1 MTKDLDYAIRV
12 IKATIQD
19 HSPEVCYPYFFIVGA
34 GISAPEIPIA
44 SEIIKK
50 CKRKC
55 KELDEI
61 SYIQFENE
69 TKVHENNP
77 MKYYSEWIEFA
88 YPNRIDRSNLF
99 KGLNAK
105 AKISSANLI
114 LAQILDS
121 KKFANTVFTTNF
133 DDSLKRA
140 LNLIGTKEF
149 VSAENA
155 MDNLVV
161 NNHTKEIQIIHV
173 HGTYKF
179 YDCANLE
186 DEITEVAGQSGT
198 ISSTRLLNTFLIDQ
212 APIIVGYSGWE
223 SDVIMKCLKER
234 ISYPTPLRYI
244 WVCHSTKNYDSLPQ
258 WLKVSNNI
266 IFVVPSGNDENCDNG
281 DYIQEF
287 TENINESLIDATK
300 FFKRLVYEFKI
311 PTSTVLSNP
320 YQYFSKTI
328 SELLPENEDVLHL
341 RHWTQ
346 RLKLLEKNSG
356 EFDAAVRKM
365 EEFSLSKDYSSA
377 TTILHSFN
385 KMPLSPADIE
395 FIASLIVEFIDD
407 RNTDQSAD
415 DRLVFRDAALDFV
428 EHKLLALSNS
438 EFSIRVLKAI
448 LFFRSAV
455 RDKNKEISLIE
466 RIIGLSRKD
475 SSLLEVELRA
485 LGLLSSMSDTQSEEK
500 YLKELI
506 ARSYENCENKTCLFL
521 KYKAYLELSLISTEG
536 YAIDCIND
544 AENILPKLNDPK
556 YEVELC
562 IQKAKILSTISD
574 GKIRK
579 FWSQQILNI
588 LQRRDTAYDKTLYI
602 NLAYSF
608 LPFIKDFHDLDLAV
622 LKEHCLIAF
631 QQFNAN
637 EANCRDRLEHIRCCC
652 ILSFILQN
660 EYETVKYANDVL
672 MLVDKFPCE
681 CKEYL
686 LAIRQI
692 LVSYFSVSS
701 AVVSSQEKSSTLQL
715 LKDSTGIGRNFW
727 NLLEWLHGLKCLDG
741 LTQYNADVASL
752 EDLEAKLTNGLALY
766 CDGNHNE
773 AETLFVEVANSNF
786 PYISEIAKT
795 SLLYMI
801 RRGETKTESS
811 FWTTLE
817 KKKSLSAFDYVNII
831 LYCSST
837 GNKNTPHYAKAMEKM
852 VNLTTEETKDLTKWW
867 GDASI
872 VGEYESKLVLALIH
886 EKELP

>member
-300 FFKRLVYEFKI
+300 FFKRLVCEFKI

-365 EEFSLSKDYSSA
+365 EDFSLSKDYSSA

-415 DRLVFRDAALDFV
+415 DRFVFRDAALDFV

-475 SSLLEVELRA
+475 SSLLEVELTY
-485 LGLLSSMSDTQSEEK
+485 GLKIFRSPSPIIVCEFVVG
-500 YLKELI
+500 LI
-506 ARSYENCENKTCLFL
+506 DNRGFL
-521 KYKAYLELSLISTEG
+521 YTVT
-536 YAIDCIND
+536 
-544 AENILPKLNDPK
+544 P
-556 YEVELC
+556 
-562 IQKAKILSTISD
+562 STIIS
-574 GKIRK
+574 
-579 FWSQQILNI
+579 N
-588 LQRRDTAYDKTLYI
+588 
-602 NLAYSF
+602 
-608 LPFIKDFHDLDLAV
+608 H
-622 LKEHCLIAF
+622 
-631 QQFNAN
+631 
-637 EANCRDRLEHIRCCC
+637 
-652 ILSFILQN
+652 
-660 EYETVKYANDVL
+660 TVPV
-672 MLVDKFPCE
+672 
-681 CKEYL
+681 
-686 LAIRQI
+686 
-692 LVSYFSVSS
+692 
-701 AVVSSQEKSSTLQL
+701 
-715 LKDSTGIGRNFW
+715 
-727 NLLEWLHGLKCLDG
+727 
-741 LTQYNADVASL
+741 
-752 EDLEAKLTNGLALY
+752 
-766 CDGNHNE
+766 
-773 AETLFVEVANSNF
+773 
-786 PYISEIAKT
+786 
-795 SLLYMI
+795 
-801 RRGETKTESS
+801 
-811 FWTTLE
+811 
-817 KKKSLSAFDYVNII
+817 
-831 LYCSST
+831 
-837 GNKNTPHYAKAMEKM
+837 
-852 VNLTTEETKDLTKWW
+852 
-867 GDASI
+867 
-872 VGEYESKLVLALIH
+872 
-886 EKELP
+886 

>member
-12 IKATIQD
+12 IKSTIQD
-19 HSPEVCYPYFFIVGA
+19 HSPEVFYPYFFIVGA

-105 AKISSANLI
+105 AKISSANLM

-266 IFVVPSGNDENCDNG
+266 IFVVPSDNDENCDNG

-346 RLKLLEKNSG
+346 RLKLLEKNSS

-365 EEFSLSKDYSSA
+365 EEFSIK
-377 TTILHSFN
+377 
-385 KMPLSPADIE
+385 
-395 FIASLIVEFIDD
+395 
-407 RNTDQSAD
+407 
-415 DRLVFRDAALDFV
+415 
-428 EHKLLALSNS
+428 
-438 EFSIRVLKAI
+438 
-448 LFFRSAV
+448 
-455 RDKNKEISLIE
+455 
-466 RIIGLSRKD
+466 GL
-475 SSLLEVELRA
+475 
-485 LGLLSSMSDTQSEEK
+485 
-500 YLKELI
+500 
-506 ARSYENCENKTCLFL
+506 
-521 KYKAYLELSLISTEG
+521 
-536 YAIDCIND
+536 
-544 AENILPKLNDPK
+544 
-556 YEVELC
+556 
-562 IQKAKILSTISD
+562 
-574 GKIRK
+574 
-579 FWSQQILNI
+579 
-588 LQRRDTAYDKTLYI
+588 
-602 NLAYSF
+602 
-608 LPFIKDFHDLDLAV
+608 
-622 LKEHCLIAF
+622 
-631 QQFNAN
+631 
-637 EANCRDRLEHIRCCC
+637 
-652 ILSFILQN
+652 
-660 EYETVKYANDVL
+660 
-672 MLVDKFPCE
+672 
-681 CKEYL
+681 
-686 LAIRQI
+686 
-692 LVSYFSVSS
+692 
-701 AVVSSQEKSSTLQL
+701 
-715 LKDSTGIGRNFW
+715 
-727 NLLEWLHGLKCLDG
+727 
-741 LTQYNADVASL
+741 
-752 EDLEAKLTNGLALY
+752 
-766 CDGNHNE
+766 
-773 AETLFVEVANSNF
+773 
-786 PYISEIAKT
+786 
-795 SLLYMI
+795 
-801 RRGETKTESS
+801 
-811 FWTTLE
+811 
-817 KKKSLSAFDYVNII
+817 
-831 LYCSST
+831 
-837 GNKNTPHYAKAMEKM
+837 
-852 VNLTTEETKDLTKWW
+852 
-867 GDASI
+867 
-872 VGEYESKLVLALIH
+872 
-886 EKELP
+886 